1 MEPSCH
7 NRGPHCGTRPAKS
20 TRPASP
26 VKPTG
31 PVSPAKLIMK
41 TGCVNYLIYNNII
54 KFSYE
59 NHE

>member
-7 NRGPHCGTRPAKS
+7 NRDPHCGTSPAKS
-20 TRPASP
+20 TRPDSP

-31 PVSPAKLIMK
+31 PVSTAKLIMK